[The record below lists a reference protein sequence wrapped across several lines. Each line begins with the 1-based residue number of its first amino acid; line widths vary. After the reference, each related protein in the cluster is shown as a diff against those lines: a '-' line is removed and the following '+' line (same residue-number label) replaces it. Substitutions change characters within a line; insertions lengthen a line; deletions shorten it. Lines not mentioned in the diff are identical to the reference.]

1 MNNLFLSFIIT
12 TIAGLSTMLGT
23 LSIFLKYE
31 KKIKIISFSLIF
43 SSSVMIFISIFD
55 LIPNSFKYLFN
66 FYELIPSIIIILIF
80 IRIWIKKIKKDKIG

>member
-80 IRIWIKKIKKDKIG
+80 IFFGFLFFSTKVVV